1 MYDLKTTKQC
11 VQSGIKGILL
21 AKWTVQNL
29 ISIKLIIDAIAIPLG
44 SIATIMI
51 ISKNKRNVA
60 NILFGMITFC
70 GGVLAVIF
78 SLLKEY
84 YYLLG
89 NNNVAIWFDKLMLF
103 SFFLMTI
110 PALSFSIF
118 FWRAK
123 YKSIPRYLHFFV
135 FIPAFSLSLWLFLD
149 KDILELV
156 PTAYSVNTQFTLAFT
171 IISVLT
177 MFLIFLLLVIELRM
191 MAKRAESFPDLRRRM
206 NLFTYVFAIGFG
218 GAFIS
223 IYLFQFIPGF
233 QNALQPS
240 TLFLIFAVI
249 VFALA
254 FTAALSHGK
263 KKLWH
268 GCPKLLIENGDDTY
282 CLNSE
287 EGDAKPVKVLDL
299 GEIIERIQID
309 IDILKT
315 GADNCTNT
323 IFSNSDDTV
332 CCLTTHHPIKVLNEE
347 VSRDEMEL
355 ARAMDIMVGKELCS
369 ECLHKIIAYRKEH
382 KDKSDAEIRMLFLG
396 MRAEEF
402 FGLT

>member
-1 MYDLKTTKQC
+1 L
-11 VQSGIKGILL
+11 VN
-21 AKWTVQNL
+21 V
-29 ISIKLIIDAIAIPLG
+29 KLIIDAIAIPLG
-44 SIATIMI
+44 SIATIII
-51 ISKNKRNVA
+51 ISKNKNNIT

-84 YYLLG
+84 YYSIG
-89 NNNVAIWFDKLMLF
+89 NINVAIWLDKLMLS

-149 KDILELV
+149 KDIINLV
-156 PTAYSVNTQFTLAFT
+156 PTDYSVNTQFKLVFI

-191 MAKRAESFPDLRRRM
+191 MTKRAVSFPDLRRRM
-206 NLFTYVFAIGFG
+206 NLFTYVFVIGFG

-233 QNALQPS
+233 QYALQPS
-240 TLFLIFAVI
+240 TLFIIFAAI
-249 VFALA
+249 IFSLA
-254 FTAALSHGK
+254 FTATLSHGK

-268 GCPKLLIENGDDTY
+268 GCPMLLIEKGGDTY
-282 CLNSE
+282 CLNSV
-287 EGDAKPVKVLDL
+287 EGDAKSVKLLDL

-309 IDILKT
+309 TDILKT
-315 GADNCTNT
+315 GADNCINT
-323 IFSNSDDTV
+323 VFSNSDDIV
-332 CCLTTHHPIKVLNEE
+332 CCLTTHYPVKVLNEK

-355 ARAMDIMVGKELCS
+355 ARAMDIMDGKELCS
-369 ECLHKIIAYRKEH
+369 VCLHKIIAYRKEH
-382 KDKSDAEIRMLFLG
+382 KDKTNAEIRMLFLG

-402 FGLT
+402 FGLA

>member
-1 MYDLKTTKQC
+1 L
-11 VQSGIKGILL
+11 V
-21 AKWTVQNL
+21 
-29 ISIKLIIDAIAIPLG
+29 SIKLIIDAIAIPLG
-44 SIATIMI
+44 LIATIVI
-51 ISKNKRNVA
+51 IFKNKRNVA

-89 NNNVAIWFDKLMLF
+89 NYQVAIWFDKLMLF

-123 YKSIPRYLHFFV
+123 YKSIPRYLHSFV
-135 FIPAFSLSLWLFLD
+135 FIPAFSLSLWLFFD

-156 PTAYSVNTQFTLAFT
+156 PTKSNYGVNTQFKLAFA

-177 MFLIFLLLVIELRM
+177 MILIFLLLIVELRM
-191 MAKRAESFPDLRRRM
+191 MAKRATSFPDLRRRM

-218 GAFIS
+218 GALIS

-233 QNALQPS
+233 QDALQPS
-240 TLFLIFAVI
+240 TLFIMLAAILFS
-249 VFALA
+249 LA
-254 FTAALSHGK
+254 FTAALSHSK
-263 KKLWH
+263 TKLWH
-268 GCPKLLIENGDDTY
+268 GCPKLLIENGGDTY

-287 EGDAKPVKVLDL
+287 EGDAKSVKVLDL

-309 IDILKT
+309 TDILKT
-315 GADNCTNT
+315 GADNCANS
-323 IFSNSDDTV
+323 IFSNSDNVV
-332 CCLTTHHPIKVLNEE
+332 CCLTTHYPIKVLNEE
-347 VSRDEMEL
+347 VTRDEMEL
-355 ARAMDIMVGKELCS
+355 AKAMDILDGKELCS

-382 KDKSDAEIRMLFLG
+382 KDKTNAEIKMLFLG
-396 MRAEEF
+396 IGADEF
-402 FGLT
+402 FGVA